1 MSNTLADRVKPL
13 LDDAAANDADVHFLV
28 GKGKEKEFLSAH
40 KLLLQIASDVFKAMF
55 RFDALNLEKQIAMLK
70 FIYTDELGEMN
81 GDTFFEVLYAAKK
94 YNVNALVKKCTEY
107 PMEKLRS
114 NVFETLLSARF
125 FEEHAL
131 RWADGQC
138 RRKGIDCSA
147 ENRRQMLGPA
157 LFQIRFPL
165 ISKEQFAADIVPS
178 GVLTIDEM
186 FRVLLH
192 HCNTAAAAAD
202 SVVPHKH
209 KQYPVHFSA
218 KARANWPTTTTTE
231 GILKGQQSL
240 AQQQQQQLVGNGILS
255 SIRRQCNRV
264 TVAAK
269 KVSRGFLCFIFCA
282 CFFPL
287 FFVFFVF
294 ALFGEAPL
302 WSAIGDISKWMMAG
316 AAAMTGLVICLSLLH
331 LIFVST
337 LISDEKI
344 RSELYWVVLMPPVIV
359 VCGFTGMVL
368 PRAALFLYA
377 IALVYYMVC
386 IFVLVCLMNTLHGSR
401 KSMCEKLMAKGER
414 ISIRIY
420 PFACW
425 LICFEDFLPTDARVP
440 IAGCT
445 NYARN
450 FEHHRVYGAEQSF
463 LLLFR
468 IVDFCQ
474 LFWSVQKFVGDFF
487 GIIDMVPSISHP
499 SIKLP
504 SSAVAQCEQRGKAY
518 VHPYLDGNGRVCRLV
533 ANWILSKAR
542 LKLNMFSVPEKRRDD
557 YNAGLGLAVRGRQ
570 LVISGGR
577 RAALAAPRCGCER
590 SRTNAATANSVKT
603 FGQIVENLG
612 LHCVLCVSGG
622 WIEERED
629 SAFQHHLATFG

>member
-1 MSNTLADRVKPL
+1 MSNTLVDRIKPL

-40 KLLLQIASDVFKAMF
+40 KLLLQISSDVFKAMF
-55 RFDALNLEKQIAMLK
+55 RFDALNLEKQIGAGAFKAMLK

-192 HCNTAAAAAD
+192 HCNTAAAAD

-218 KARANWPTTTTTE
+218 KPRANWPTTTTE
-231 GILKGQQSL
+231 GILKGQQLL

-264 TVAAK
+264 TVASK
-269 KVSRGFLCFIFCA
+269 KVSRGFLCSIFFA
-282 CFFPL
+282 CFFA
-287 FFVFFVF
+287 VFFVC
-294 ALFGEAPL
+294 L
-302 WSAIGDISKWMMAG
+302 SAILGGAPFWTAG
-316 AAAMTGLVICLSLLH
+316 
-331 LIFVST
+331 
-337 LISDEKI
+337 E
-344 RSELYWVVLMPPVIV
+344 
-359 VCGFTGMVL
+359 
-368 PRAALFLYA
+368 
-377 IALVYYMVC
+377 
-386 IFVLVCLMNTLHGSR
+386 
-401 KSMCEKLMAKGER
+401 
-414 ISIRIY
+414 
-420 PFACW
+420 
-425 LICFEDFLPTDARVP
+425 
-440 IAGCT
+440 
-445 NYARN
+445 
-450 FEHHRVYGAEQSF
+450 
-463 LLLFR
+463 
-468 IVDFCQ
+468 
-474 LFWSVQKFVGDFF
+474 
-487 GIIDMVPSISHP
+487 
-499 SIKLP
+499 
-504 SSAVAQCEQRGKAY
+504 
-518 VHPYLDGNGRVCRLV
+518 
-533 ANWILSKAR
+533 
-542 LKLNMFSVPEKRRDD
+542 
-557 YNAGLGLAVRGRQ
+557 
-570 LVISGGR
+570 
-577 RAALAAPRCGCER
+577 
-590 SRTNAATANSVKT
+590 
-603 FGQIVENLG
+603 
-612 LHCVLCVSGG
+612 
-622 WIEERED
+622 
-629 SAFQHHLATFG
+629 